1 MSGMPALFTLIATSL
16 ADLSGTEA
24 KIAFYLYRRLENDP
38 VVTISLTALACATTR
53 DRRRGRHAHGN
64 RERYA
69 GAHPRDNPARSATRA
84 GREQPASTGHSPGSL
99 CVDGETGK
107 SLRPRHL

>member
-38 VVTISLTALACATTR
+38 VVTISLTGLAHAAGVSWTSTQR
-53 DRRRGRHAHGN
+53 AVKELAARGFIVSVARH
-64 RERYA
+64 
-69 GAHPRDNPARSATRA
+69 HP
-84 GREQPASTGHSPGSL
+84 
-99 CVDGETGK
+99 
-107 SLRPRHL
+107 